1 MPIYEISIWIDAMH
15 IYLERGKT
23 REGRW
28 KPWLSAELQGRSF
41 IPVCNGHLNRSSN
54 DLITVC
60 PFSCIPTDFQPLH
73 CPLNDQF
80 LVSPPPPQL
89 FQVSFSFAS
98 LQNISSMDRNSWFL
112 WTYII
117 YFTSC
122 TTQSCGSISTYI
134 TTSRTD
140 CNTKIYSF
148 NMTQYPNIQVLQ
160 NSTLAFSTALHYTYA
175 ALFSF

>member
-1 MPIYEISIWIDAMH
+1 MPIYEISIWIDAMQ
-15 IYLERGKT
+15 IYLERRKT
-23 REGRW
+23 REGIW

-41 IPVCNGHLNRSSN
+41 IPVCNGYLNRSSN

-60 PFSCIPTDFQPLH
+60 PFSCIPTDFQSLH
-73 CPLNDQF
+73 CSLNDQF

-98 LQNISSMDRNSWFL
+98 LKNISSMDRNSWFL

-122 TTQSCGSISTYI
+122 TTHNHVEALVHTLPLPEL
-134 TTSRTD
+134 TA
-140 CNTKIYSF
+140 
-148 NMTQYPNIQVLQ
+148 IQK
-160 NSTLAFSTALHYTYA
+160 STLLTWHSTPIYRYSSIQH
-175 ALFSF
+175 SSI